1 VCLQALRGVLVEAR
15 GHTVEPRVRCV
26 LPTVEPATNSCHMSS
41 LSAWFCAEDGTL
53 NPQKVDE
60 GKA

>member
-1 VCLQALRGVLVEAR
+1 
-15 GHTVEPRVRCV
+15 